1 MAGERDLVTAA
12 LSGYDLGEELGRG
25 GWGIVYSAT
34 HRLLRRHVAVKVLPR
49 AFAAD
54 PDVRSR
60 FREEARLA
68 AQLNHPHVVQIFD
81 CIEAEGL
88 LLFVM
93 ERMQRRTLWNRF
105 AEDGVLGTEACAVLV
120 AVCGALDQAHRTG
133 RVHRDVK
140 PDNVL
145 FDFREVPKLSDFG
158 VAKIVGYGRS
168 HTRVGEVVG
177 TPAYMSP
184 EQATG
189 KAVGAAADV
198 YSTAVMG
205 YELLSGRLPFDAT
218 DNPMTQLY
226 RQVHEPPLELS
237 LVAPGVGERLAA
249 VVMRGLAKEPADRYG
264 SADAFAV
271 ALARAASETFGTE
284 WLRESGLVVQ
294 LSDRV
299 ASAMATVQFEQAI
312 RHAPSVARAS
322 IGPEGHLRVGTA
334 FEPAA
339 VDVEGFGRLTPSS
352 TNGPESAVS
361 WLAAASPV
369 AEWPAPPGSSSDVPV
384 DAQPAPLPATPSAPA
399 TLISNAVPPPPVRM
413 IEPTPLVE
421 PPAAPVPVTPVPE
434 PTPSL
439 TVPPPLS
446 TATKPGAPPPPAPLP
461 QTPLLQTPLPATP
474 LQATPLQATPL
485 PPGGSAWQP
494 AGQHRLEPFQRPA
507 PATRR
512 TTALLLALLLAVVP
526 LLAVVAALVLR

>member
-34 HRLLRRHVAVKVLPR
+34 HRLLSRHVAVKVLPR

-54 PDVRSR
+54 PDVRPR

-120 AVCGALDQAHRTG
+120 AVCGALDQAHRSG

-249 VVMRGLAKEPADRYG
+249 VVMRGLAKAPADRYG

-312 RHAPSVARAS
+312 RHMPIRRPSQHRPGGSPQGRHGVRAGCS
-322 IGPEGHLRVGTA
+322 S
-334 FEPAA
+334 
-339 VDVEGFGRLTPSS
+339 DVEGFGRLAPSS
-352 TNGPESAVS
+352 TNGPESAAS
-361 WLAAASPV
+361 GWLAAGAPGRRVAGSAGFRHPCARRRPTGVRLAGDAPGASDAV
-369 AEWPAPPGSSSDVPV
+369 PAF
-384 DAQPAPLPATPSAPA
+384 
-399 TLISNAVPPPPVRM
+399 AVPPPPVR
-413 IEPTPLVE
+413 T
-421 PPAAPVPVTPVPE
+421 
-434 PTPSL
+434 
-439 TVPPPLS
+439 
-446 TATKPGAPPPPAPLP
+446 
-461 QTPLLQTPLPATP
+461 
-474 LQATPLQATPL
+474 
-485 PPGGSAWQP
+485 
-494 AGQHRLEPFQRPA
+494 
-507 PATRR
+507 
-512 TTALLLALLLAVVP
+512 
-526 LLAVVAALVLR
+526 